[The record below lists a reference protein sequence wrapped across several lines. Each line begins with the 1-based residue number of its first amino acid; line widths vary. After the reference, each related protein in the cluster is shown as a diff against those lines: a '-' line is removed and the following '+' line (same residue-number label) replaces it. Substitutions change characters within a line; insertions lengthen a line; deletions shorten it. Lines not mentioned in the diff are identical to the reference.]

1 MTKLSA
7 EGIRR
12 AVVGSVEFIRN
23 TTLDADDPITL
34 KLRFNE
40 DLGLDA
46 GDIADILTEVAT
58 EHAFCWPTTP
68 PELLTIGDLVN
79 EVSRLARMKGQA

>member
-12 AVVGSVEFIRN
+12 EVVRSVEFIRN

-46 GDIADILTEVAT
+46 ADIADILTEVSADF
-58 EHAFCWPTTP
+58 EFYWPTTP

-79 EVSRLARMKGQA
+79 EAARLARRKEPA